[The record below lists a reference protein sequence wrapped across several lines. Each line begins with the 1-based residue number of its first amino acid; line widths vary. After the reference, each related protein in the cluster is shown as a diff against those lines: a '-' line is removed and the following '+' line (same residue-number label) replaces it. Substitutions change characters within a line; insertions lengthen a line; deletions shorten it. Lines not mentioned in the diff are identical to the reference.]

1 MNARQKAKYYKRKYE
16 YLSKVFCPKE
26 RSIIEIR
33 PMVVNPY
40 SVKAYLD
47 PDLPD
52 GRIERTL
59 AEKFLPAIRENMNV
73 KRYEGDPIFTEAPNR
88 CLFAAALY
96 IGKYGENV

>member
-1 MNARQKAKYYKRKYE
+1 MNARQKAKYYKQKYE
-16 YLSKVFCPKE
+16 YLSKVLAPKE

-33 PMVVNPY
+33 RIDVHPY
-40 SVKAYLD
+40 TVKAYLD

-52 GRIERTL
+52 GYIERML
-59 AEKFLPAIRENMNV
+59 SEQFLPAIRENMQI

-96 IGKYGENV
+96 IGKFEENV